1 MTQVLPALA
10 AMLAVQIF
18 ASMAVAAGP
27 VLAPLAAADFGVE
40 AHHIGTYI
48 SLAYVLAASVGLVSG
63 GLIARFGAFR
73 IAQSCLCLAGAGLL
87 IGALAMPAAALVAA
101 VVIGCGSGPTTPSS
115 SQILARLTP
124 PKWMNAVFSA
134 RQMGVPLGGA
144 LAGLMMPALAVMF
157 GWRAAVAVGAALCL
171 ALALGL
177 EPWRRQLDSGRDR
190 DRRFFSLTQL
200 SNPLR
205 IVFGTAELRRMMIVG
220 FVYAG
225 IQTTFSTFL
234 ITYLHDRLGMTLVQA
249 GFVLTAALTT
259 GAIGR
264 IVWGTIADRFVAPR
278 LMLGG
283 LGLGMSVCSLATA
296 GFAPDWPFALIV
308 AVCMAFGAT
317 TIAWNGVF
325 LAQIAHLAPPG
336 GVADTTGGATF
347 CLFAGVV
354 ALPGMFTLLL
364 ALTGSYALGFTV
376 AAALT
381 LAGGVWMLRPADS
394 AAARTNP

>member
-1 MTQVLPALA
+1 MTQVFPALA

-18 ASMAVAAGP
+18 ASMAVATGP

-40 AHHIGTYI
+40 SHHIGTYI

-73 IAQSCLCLAGAGLL
+73 IAQSSLVLAGAGLL
-87 IGALAMPAAALVAA
+87 IGALASPAAALVAA
-101 VVIGCGSGPTTPSS
+101 IVIGSSSGPTTPSS

-124 PKWMNAVFSA
+124 PQWMNAVFSA

-157 GWRAAVAVGAALCL
+157 GWRVAVIAGAVLCLGL
-171 ALALGL
+171 ALAL
-177 EPWRRQLDSGRDR
+177 EPWRHLDSGRDR

-264 IVWGTIADRFVAPR
+264 IVWGTVADRFVEPGR
-278 LMLGG
+278 MLGA
-283 LGLGMSVCSLATA
+283 LGFGMSVCSLATA
-296 GFAPDWPFALIV
+296 AFAPDWPFALIV

-325 LAQIAHLAPPG
+325 LAQIARLAPPG
-336 GVADTTGGATF
+336 AVADTTGGATF

-354 ALPGMFTLLL
+354 ALPGLFTLLL
-364 ALTGSYALGFTV
+364 ALTGSYALGFSA

-381 LAGGVWMLRPADS
+381 LAGGIWMLRPAS
-394 AAARTNP
+394 AAPSTNP